1 MAIRIY
7 VSRLCVFTA
16 LFAALLAGCAS
27 RTEGKQGHDSAP
39 LPDNLGTLADTEKA
53 RVLLDRGV
61 SADSLA
67 LFVIECVEGRKPGV
81 TFTDFNGV
89 ETYVE
94 QRLGEEAYGAY
105 TVCLEANLQRLPL
118 SNKYMVKREL
128 PLTDMSLLGFTLG
141 LEYVNK
147 VIDNNLSIGKVD
159 LEVAEFHRACGSDEA
174 LFRDFLEGFA
184 TGIRES
190 AGREMPDAV
199 AKKYGK

>member
-1 MAIRIY
+1 MAIRKY
-7 VSRLCVFTA
+7 FRRLCVFAT
-16 LFAALLAGCAS
+16 LLTVLCQGCGS
-27 RTEGKQGHDSAP
+27 RAEEKPGHDSAS
-39 LPDNLGTLADTEKA
+39 LPENLGKLSDTEKA

-105 TVCLEANLQRLPL
+105 TVCLDANLQRLPL
-118 SNKYMVKREL
+118 SKKYMVKREL

-147 VIDNNLSIGKVD
+147 VIDNDLSIGKVD

-174 LFRDFLEGFA
+174 LFQDFLEGFS

-190 AGREMPDAV
+190 AGREVPEAV
-199 AKKYGK
+199 AEKYGN